1 LGIWNFEKDG
11 EKNNRREFYCI
22 SELMLE
28 IEIGHVSTSTSR
40 SRSKSREGKPKAMT
54 MTMPLSYAT

>member
-1 LGIWNFEKDG
+1 MGIWNFEKDG

-28 IEIGHVSTSTSR
+28 IEIGHVSTS
-40 SRSKSREGKPKAMT
+40 KAQAEAKVGKENQR
-54 MTMPLSYAT
+54 L